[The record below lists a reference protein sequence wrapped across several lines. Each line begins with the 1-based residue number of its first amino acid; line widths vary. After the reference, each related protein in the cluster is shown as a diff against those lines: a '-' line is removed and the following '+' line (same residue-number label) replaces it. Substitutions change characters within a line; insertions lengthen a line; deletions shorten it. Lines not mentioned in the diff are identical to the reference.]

1 MVKGNQLRYP
11 LVRDLAGGL
20 RYPPFEQLGSGLEK
34 ETRGMSLRFRK
45 CSDEV
50 NVLKQLDCWS
60 CSQQGQTMIMI
71 MMMVFTCNQV
81 SLYPFF
87 LQKAQDYHLGDH
99 RFVASDLV
107 DLLWSVLHFSQ
118 LTSSPF
124 SLLTI
129 LLSSI
134 WHLLPRIIF
143 STSSFAC

>member
-20 RYPPFEQLGSGLEK
+20 RYPPFEQLGSRLEK
-34 ETRGMSLRFRK
+34 ETRGMCLGIIK
-45 CSDEV
+45 CSEEV

-87 LQKAQDYHLGDH
+87 LQRAQDYHLGDH

-107 DLLWSVLHFSQ
+107 DLL
-118 LTSSPF
+118 
-124 SLLTI
+124 
-129 LLSSI
+129 
-134 WHLLPRIIF
+134 
-143 STSSFAC
+143 

>member
-1 MVKGNQLRYP
+1 MRYP

-20 RYPPFEQLGSGLEK
+20 RYPPFEQLGSRLEK
-34 ETRGMSLRFRK
+34 ETRGMCLGIIK
-45 CSDEV
+45 CSEEV

-87 LQKAQDYHLGDH
+87 LQRAQDYHLGDH

-107 DLLWSVLHFSQ
+107 DLL
-118 LTSSPF
+118 
-124 SLLTI
+124 
-129 LLSSI
+129 
-134 WHLLPRIIF
+134 
-143 STSSFAC
+143 

>member
-60 CSQQGQTMIMI
+60 CSQQGQTVIMI

-107 DLLWSVLHFSQ
+107 DLL
-118 LTSSPF
+118 
-124 SLLTI
+124 
-129 LLSSI
+129 
-134 WHLLPRIIF
+134 
-143 STSSFAC
+143 